1 MSTGTNTPIPTDEPP
16 RPAKKPVMPY
26 LVSDRRPMF
35 EYSVVRSLFLQSLPE
50 YLVDQREFNKN
61 YFSKNFG
68 LMLYTA
74 DDKPDWKALVDTVN
88 DLNDRAPPDE
98 RYKVFYL
105 ARHGQ
110 GPHNEAIE
118 LYTQAAWEAHIG
130 MLKEYKGLT
139 LGPDPDL
146 TEKGK
151 AEAQSIGHI
160 WKTQLQHHS
169 LHSAGALPQ
178 KFYASPFTR
187 ALRTLELTW
196 SDIVLDLPNPPRVQ
210 IRENLRETIGHHWCD
225 MRGKMSDIKQR
236 FPFVDVEEGMDD
248 DDTIWTDVRED
259 EVGGSMDCRLRE
271 VIDDIFAGDGETF
284 ISITAHSGC
293 LRCVLRVVGHRIFSL
308 ETSRMIP
315 VVVKAKL
322 LPEFK
327 DKIKL
332 PERVTG
338 LPYEFVPKNWE
349 SLKRKEFDFGF
360 DTNGTVT
367 PATPATPAALN
378 LNLAAAAAAAAVN
391 GASAAKKVHLD
402 REEDEEMTHH

>member
-1 MSTGTNTPIPTDEPP
+1 MSTPVQIPSDEPLPAIPVEVTDSEPIPDQPIPE
-16 RPAKKPVMPY
+16 KKYGPY
-26 LVSDRRPMF
+26 LVSDRRPIF
-35 EYSVVRSLFLQSLPE
+35 QYSVVRNLFIQSLPE
-50 YLVDQREFNKN
+50 YLVDQNEFNAH

-68 LMLYTA
+68 LMLYTD
-74 DDKPDWKALVDTVN
+74 DDKPDWKAFVDKVN
-88 DLNDRAPPDE
+88 ELNENAEPDE

-118 LYTQAAWEAHIG
+118 LYTQAVWETKIG
-130 MLKEYKGLT
+130 MRKEYKGLK

-151 AEAQSIGHI
+151 NEALSIGNI

-169 LHSAGALPQ
+169 LFEAGALPQ

-196 SDIVLDLPNPPRVQ
+196 QDIVLDLPDAPRVK
-210 IRENLRETIGHHWCD
+210 IRENLRETIGYHWCD
-225 MRGKMSDIKQR
+225 QRGVMKEVKEV
-236 FPFVDVEEGMDD
+236 FPWIDLEDGMHDED
-248 DDTIWTDVRED
+248 KIWTETRED
-259 EVGGSMDCRLRE
+259 ELCGSMDNRLRE
-271 VIDDIFAGDGETF
+271 VIDDIFMEDGETF

-293 LRCVLRVVGHRIFSL
+293 LRCVMRVVGHRLFGL

-315 VVVKAKL
+315 IVVKAKL

-327 DKIKL
+327 DKVKL

-338 LPYEFVPKNWE
+338 LPYNYTPKNYE
-349 SLKRKEFDFGF
+349 SLKRKEFDGTPPP
-360 DTNGTVT
+360 TNGT
-367 PATPATPAALN
+367 
-378 LNLAAAAAAAAVN
+378 
-391 GASAAKKVHLD
+391 KKVQIDGVDKH
-402 REEDEEMTHH
+402 